1 VKTYPCVHNA
11 IAITHTLSAQKII
24 YRMQEHILLNTPT
37 LHKKCALI
45 IDRLDFLKRAT
56 SSGVGIKA
64 IIATKAE

>member
-1 VKTYPCVHNA
+1 
-11 IAITHTLSAQKII
+11 
-24 YRMQEHILLNTPT
+24 MQEHILLNTPT